1 MHPETKTN
9 DCPEL
14 LTTGDPESRHLRQC
28 LREARVV
35 VILYLSGL
43 AWTLVVVIGW
53 GYVPVEERPAV
64 LAGPGAP
71 HFFPADETVPAFLE
85 RYGWLLYVDP
95 ELAVTGADAL
105 ELPWARLAEPPT
117 LSMSPSPN
125 QKSDTPSQPR

>member
-64 LAGPGAP
+64 PELVMGMPAWVVWGLFVPW
-71 HFFPADETVPAFLE
+71 FFQIAAAWWFALKVLADEEPDQRLDEAAS
-85 RYGWLLYVDP
+85 P
-95 ELAVTGADAL
+95 EVVA
-105 ELPWARLAEPPT
+105 
-117 LSMSPSPN
+117 
-125 QKSDTPSQPR
+125 